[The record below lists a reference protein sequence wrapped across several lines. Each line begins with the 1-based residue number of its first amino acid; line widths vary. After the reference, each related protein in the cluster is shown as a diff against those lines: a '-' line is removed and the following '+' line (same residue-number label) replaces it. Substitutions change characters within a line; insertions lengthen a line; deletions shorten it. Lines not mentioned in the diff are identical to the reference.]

1 MGQRLN
7 LQAELEELL
16 GSRNVYF
23 QPPES
28 LRMNYPCIR
37 YTRSS
42 GETTFADN
50 KPYTFTKEYTL
61 YYIDPDPD
69 SEMVEKIAMHFP
81 MSRLDRHYTADGLN
95 HDVFTIFY

>member
-1 MGQRLN
+1 MGQRLD
-7 LQAELEELL
+7 LQTELEELL

-50 KPYTFTKEYTL
+50 KPYTL
-61 YYIDPDPD
+61 L
-69 SEMVEKIAMHFP
+69 H
-81 MSRLDRHYTADGLN
+81 
-95 HDVFTIFY
+95 